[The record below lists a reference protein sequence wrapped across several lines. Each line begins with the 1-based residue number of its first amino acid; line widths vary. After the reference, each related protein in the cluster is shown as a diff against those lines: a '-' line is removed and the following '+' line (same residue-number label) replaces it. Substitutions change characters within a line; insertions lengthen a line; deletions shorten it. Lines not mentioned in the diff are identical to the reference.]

1 MLLFFQIIVMLI
13 TALIVGVNLYGFIN
27 LRQDFDL
34 TMYIPAD
41 SYAHKY
47 SKAKEAY
54 FPYAGINSAVYC
66 RKYLREVC

>member
-27 LRQDFDL
+27 LRQNFDL
-34 TMYIPAD
+34 TMYIPSD

-47 SKAKEAY
+47 SKAKGAY

-66 RKYLREVC
+66 RKYLWEVC